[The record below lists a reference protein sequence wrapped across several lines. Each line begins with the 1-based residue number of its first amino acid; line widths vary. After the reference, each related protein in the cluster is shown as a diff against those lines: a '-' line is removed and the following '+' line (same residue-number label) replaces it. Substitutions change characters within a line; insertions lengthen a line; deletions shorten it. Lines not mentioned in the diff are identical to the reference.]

1 MFYVHKLGKP
11 IIISGIGVHSGEKTT
26 IELSP
31 IDEDKII
38 FYNKYTDCFIE
49 LKHEYVKNFNSTSLI
64 SGKCRFHTIEHL
76 MAVIYILQIKGIII
90 ETDSEEIPIL
100 DGSGKM
106 FWEKIKK
113 AVISTGKSSDFIKI
127 DKNIIIEDEKGG
139 IASVKP
145 SEKFIID
152 YTIEFNH
159 PLIGKQSY
167 IIELSPEV
175 FENDIVAARTFG
187 FIKDA
192 KSLREKGLA
201 LGSSYKNT
209 IVLDDY
215 KIINPPLRFKNEF
228 VRHKILDL
236 IGDLSFIR
244 APVKGYFKIFKGGHR
259 LHKLLTDKI
268 LKNHII

>member
-127 DKNIIIEDEKGG
+127 DKNITMRIIANIKLKPLKLPLTNIRYIPSKFHSSVSTYIFNNKVALIMWVEKPIGIIIEHK
-139 IASVKP
+139 
-145 SEKFIID
+145 
-152 YTIEFNH
+152 
-159 PLIGKQSY
+159 
-167 IIELSPEV
+167 EV
-175 FENDIVAARTFG
+175 YD
-187 FIKDA
+187 
-192 KSLREKGLA
+192 
-201 LGSSYKNT
+201 SYKN
-209 IVLDDY
+209 
-215 KIINPPLRFKNEF
+215 
-228 VRHKILDL
+228 
-236 IGDLSFIR
+236 
-244 APVKGYFKIFKGGHR
+244 YFEYLWSESIE
-259 LHKLLTDKI
+259 
-268 LKNHII
+268 